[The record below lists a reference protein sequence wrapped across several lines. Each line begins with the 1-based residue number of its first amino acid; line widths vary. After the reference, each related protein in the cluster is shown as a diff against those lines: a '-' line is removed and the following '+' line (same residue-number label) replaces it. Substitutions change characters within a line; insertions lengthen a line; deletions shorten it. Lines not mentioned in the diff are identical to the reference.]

1 MPVVVSGTY
10 QVLSKCF
17 LGEYL
22 MNVSK
27 KKINNNNAGC
37 EQSTSFCN
45 DFKFFYFLKTFS
57 CLCFSVSFIDFWP
70 PWVFVALC
78 GLFQVAASRS
88 CSLLWAVVFSLR
100 SVPSLVA
107 EHRF

>member
-27 KKINNNNAGC
+27 KKK
-37 EQSTSFCN
+37 STTIMQGVSRAHPFAMISSSF
-45 DFKFFYFLKTFS
+45 TF
-57 CLCFSVSFIDFWP
+57 
-70 PWVFVALC
+70 
-78 GLFQVAASRS
+78 
-88 CSLLWAVVFSLR
+88 
-100 SVPSLVA
+100 
-107 EHRF
+107 

>member
-27 KKINNNNAGC
+27 KK
-37 EQSTSFCN
+37 STTIMQGVSRAYPFAMISSSF
-45 DFKFFYFLKTFS
+45 TF
-57 CLCFSVSFIDFWP
+57 
-70 PWVFVALC
+70 
-78 GLFQVAASRS
+78 
-88 CSLLWAVVFSLR
+88 
-100 SVPSLVA
+100 
-107 EHRF
+107 